1 LAVFALLVQQLLSIE
16 AAPLVLENCRQSNL
30 VVTHIKVDV
39 SGERIPEAYIV
50 PLVHAMIGVLR
61 NRFSVLWD
69 PAMECL
75 AALVDT
81 GGATSWDAVT
91 AYLQSFQEDFLS
103 QPVLKS
109 SKREDAADDSITIPQ
124 GDDLLYIGQ
133 AHYLVS
139 FSASDVGCKLCIGQF
154 YFQHYIVGDL
164 FFISAFV
171 YYVVY

>member
-1 LAVFALLVQQLLSIE
+1 MCGRIRTRPARSLYPIVFVLINQPWLYFVQLVQQLLSIE

-39 SGERIPEAYIV
+39 SAGRIPEAYVV

-69 PAMECL
+69 PAIECL
-75 AALVDT
+75 AAMVDT
-81 GGATSWDAVT
+81 VGAISWDVVT

-109 SKREDAADDSITIPQ
+109 SKREDAADDSLTVPQ
-124 GDDLLYIGQ
+124 GDDL
-133 AHYLVS
+133 
-139 FSASDVGCKLCIGQF
+139 C
-154 YFQHYIVGDL
+154 
-164 FFISAFV
+164 FIMQSHIT
-171 YYVVY
+171 